1 MANVRVTESSFV
13 NRKKNIV
20 AIPDHYVALPA
31 QIAATNAVTEDGKK
45 IIKAGTCVTNASSLT
60 GRQTGLTPCAAGTMT
75 FDGVIFNDVEVLTG
89 ETTVN
94 VTVLIHGFVKYAAL
108 KPVVIATVPTV
119 PTSKTDLI
127 FVTK

>member
-13 NRKKNIV
+13 NRMKNIV

-60 GRQTGLTPCAAGTMT
+60 GRQTGLTPCAEGTMT

-89 ETTVN
+89 ETIDRN
-94 VTVLIHGFVKYAAL
+94 SEFFAREGQGNFKN
-108 KPVVIATVPTV
+108 VIAND
-119 PTSKTDLI
+119 DLMNKI
-127 FVTK
+127 NDILKGEK